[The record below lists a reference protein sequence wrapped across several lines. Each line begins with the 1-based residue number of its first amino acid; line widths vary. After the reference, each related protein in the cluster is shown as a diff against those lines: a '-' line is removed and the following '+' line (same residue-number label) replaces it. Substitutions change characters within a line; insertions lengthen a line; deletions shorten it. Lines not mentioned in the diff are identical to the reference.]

1 MGKIY
6 SSALELV
13 GRTPLMEASR
23 FASALQLEARLLVK
37 PEGLNPAGSVKDR
50 VALAMLEDAREKGLL
65 QPGATI
71 IEPTSGNTGIGLC
84 SAAAVLGYKA
94 VIVMPDSMSVERQR
108 LMKAYGAQVV
118 LTPGAEGM
126 AGAIRK
132 AEELSARIP
141 GSFIPGQFENPANP
155 AAHYRTTGPEIWE
168 DTDGAVDIF
177 VAGAG
182 TGGTV
187 TGVGEYLKH
196 KNPNVKIAA
205 AEPSRS
211 PLLSG
216 GKAGPHG
223 LQGIGANF
231 IPSILNREILDEV
244 LCVTEQ
250 DAYET
255 GRLFGKTEGL
265 LVGISAGAAL
275 WAAAQLAKRPE
286 NTGKTIVALLP
297 DGGDRYLTTPMYT
310 ED

>member
-23 FASALQLEARLLVK
+23 FAAALQLEARLLVK

-50 VALAMLEDAREKGLL
+50 VALAMLEDARERGLL
-65 QPGATI
+65 NPGATI

-84 SAAAVLGYKA
+84 SAAAVFGYKA
-94 VIVMPDSMSVERQR
+94 IIVMPDSMSVERQR
-108 LMKAYGAQVV
+108 LMKAYGAEVV
-118 LTPGAEGM
+118 LTPGSEGM

-132 AEELSARIP
+132 AEELAAEIP

-155 AAHYRTTGPEIWE
+155 AAHFRTTGPEIWE

-177 VAGAG
+177 VAGVG

-187 TGVGEYLKH
+187 TGVGEYLKS
-196 KNPNVKIAA
+196 KNPGVMIAA
-205 AEPSRS
+205 AEPAGS

-231 IPSILNREILDEV
+231 IPAILNREIPDEV
-244 LCVTEQ
+244 VRVTEQ
-250 DAYET
+250 DAYEA

-275 WAAAQLAKRPE
+275 WAAAQLAKRTE
-286 NTGKTIVALLP
+286 NKGKTIVALLP

>member
-1 MGKIY
+1 MGKIF

-84 SAAAVLGYKA
+84 SAAAVFGYKA

-132 AEELSARIP
+132 AEELSAKIP

-155 AAHYRTTGPEIWE
+155 AAH
-168 DTDGAVDIF
+168 
-177 VAGAG
+177 
-182 TGGTV
+182 
-187 TGVGEYLKH
+187 
-196 KNPNVKIAA
+196 
-205 AEPSRS
+205 
-211 PLLSG
+211 
-216 GKAGPHG
+216 
-223 LQGIGANF
+223 
-231 IPSILNREILDEV
+231 
-244 LCVTEQ
+244 
-250 DAYET
+250 
-255 GRLFGKTEGL
+255 
-265 LVGISAGAAL
+265 
-275 WAAAQLAKRPE
+275 
-286 NTGKTIVALLP
+286 
-297 DGGDRYLTTPMYT
+297 
-310 ED
+310 